1 MHRDPTQGEGFVP
14 DTRRPG
20 GGLRAADLLAPEELA
35 ALTMLDDRR
44 SLRAMLPPLLALVG
58 VLAVAATA
66 WVPWLVLAA
75 LPAVAVLQ
83 HTLFVLVHDAAHYRL
98 LSDRR
103 LNDGLGRALAA
114 SVGISM
120 CAYRVV
126 HRLHHNDLYGPG
138 DPDIALHG
146 GYPRGRAYLRR
157 KLATDL
163 SGLTAR
169 KTYGYFFGSPAANG
183 DEGTT
188 RRPLDDTAP
197 SLRAAA
203 LRDRRT
209 VIAVQAA
216 MPIAVLVLAGPAGL
230 LKYAVLWVL
239 PAVTLLQA
247 ILRLRAIAEHGAPA
261 GLDSPLTAARTHLP
275 GPLLRCLLFPQHVGH
290 HVEHHLFPAV
300 PRYRLPELHALLATR
315 GAFGGAPPQRFRE
328 TWRKVYADPTP
339 RRA

>member
-1 MHRDPTQGEGFVP
+1 MDTPAGAAFAA
-14 DTRRPG
+14 DTRRPEG
-20 GGLRAADLLAPEELA
+20 GRRAADLITPAELD
-35 ALTMLDDRR
+35 ALTALDDRR
-44 SLRAMLPPLLALVG
+44 SVGAMLAPLLTLAAVLV
-58 VLAVAATA
+58 LAATA
-66 WVPWLVLAA
+66 WTPWLVLAA
-75 LPAVAVLQ
+75 LPVIAALQ

-103 LNDGLGRALAA
+103 LNDGLGRVLAA

-126 HRLHHNDLYGPG
+126 HRLHHNDLYGPS
-138 DPDIALHG
+138 DPDTALHG

-183 DEGTT
+183 DTGAAQ
-188 RRPLDDTAP
+188 RPLDDTAP

-203 LRDRRT
+203 MRDRRT
-209 VIAVQAA
+209 VIAVQVAL
-216 MPIAVLVLAGPAGL
+216 PLAVLALAGPAGL

-275 GPLLRCLLFPQHVGH
+275 GPLLRFLLFPQQVGH

-300 PRYRLPELHALLATR
+300 PRYRLPELHALLAAR
-315 GAFGGAPPQRFRE
+315 GAFGGEPPHRFRE
-328 TWRKVYADPTP
+328 TWRKVYADPRP
-339 RRA
+339 RGA